1 MPRSYLPVGAET
13 ADEPSRLSRGTRLG
27 WVVSMITVNSV
38 ELYYEVYGDGVPI
51 LGIHGTPSSA
61 QLWVD
66 AAQELARRGRCV
78 IYDRRGFSRSR
89 KPGSLD
95 TANLADHVQ
104 DAAGLLDALEATPAV
119 VIGRSTGGLIALEL
133 ACRYPDKVAVLVL
146 LEPAVFSV
154 DVEAAAE
161 ADRIRREVLAAADE
175 DPTRAAEAVLRAAFG
190 DWFWD
195 GLPSEVKSILS
206 EQSPAVLAEIR
217 GQGLDLSANPRAFT
231 ADELAS
237 IRQPT
242 LLVSAQDSLAV
253 LHRVNNRLAQALPH
267 VETALIPGGH
277 LIDPAHPV
285 VLGYVERFIAS

>member
-1 MPRSYLPVGAET
+1 
-13 ADEPSRLSRGTRLG
+13 
-27 WVVSMITVNSV
+27 MITVNGT

-66 AAQELARRGRCV
+66 AAQELARRGRCI

-89 KPGSLD
+89 QLGSFDALD
-95 TANLADHVQ
+95 LADHVE

-133 ACRYPDKVAVLVL
+133 AYRYPDKVAVLVL
-146 LEPAVFSV
+146 LEPAAFSV
-154 DVEAAAE
+154 DAE
-161 ADRIRREVLAAADE
+161 ASAEAERIRSEVLAAADE
-175 DPTRAAEAVLRAAFG
+175 DPSRAAEVVSRAALG

-195 GLPSEVKSILS
+195 GLPSEVKAILA
-206 EQSPAVLAEIR
+206 EESPAVLAEIR
-217 GQGLDLSANPRAFT
+217 GRGLDLSAKPRAFT

-242 LLVSAQDSLAV
+242 LLVSAQDSIAI
-253 LHRVNNRLAQALPH
+253 LHLVNNRLAQGLPH

-285 VLGYVERFIAS
+285 VLEYVERFIAS